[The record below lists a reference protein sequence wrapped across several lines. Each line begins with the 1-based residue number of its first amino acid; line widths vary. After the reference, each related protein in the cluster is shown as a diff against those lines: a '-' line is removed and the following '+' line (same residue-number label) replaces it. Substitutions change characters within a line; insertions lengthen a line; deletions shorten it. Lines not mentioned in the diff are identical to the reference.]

1 MRLGVLRG
9 PTRIAAFALAVGG
22 ATMPSSLFAQGGAAA
37 SGTVAG
43 VVTDRLTRLPL
54 QDARIA
60 IPGTTLGALTNARGE
75 YRIPNVPV
83 GRVIVGVYRLGY
95 AAVGDTVQMTAGQT
109 VTADF
114 RMNPSVTTLSDVVV
128 TGTVGNQERRA
139 QAATVSSLSAA
150 DIKKDAPISNVNE
163 MLQSRLPGVA
173 VSAASGTAGTSRTIR
188 IRGASSI
195 SLSNQPLVFIDGV
208 RYADGNTDLGI
219 NGQRTDRLNDLNP
232 DDIESVEVVKGP
244 AAATLY
250 GADASTGVIQIITKK
265 GRTGANSFQ
274 QSIRTEYGSVA
285 RNFTPPD
292 NYGACTAALVAE
304 TSTNPLCKGQ
314 APGTLVHDNPLLR
327 TGAFRTGS
335 DLALG
340 WTGRGGGQN
349 YGYFLSGGTDRNIG
363 VLPNN
368 EFERLAGRVNFNWIP
383 NAKLTLESGASM
395 IQSTS
400 QLPDNDN
407 NIYGFLGGALLG
419 SPLTRRDDGVP
430 SNNGWFGFNRSVDAI
445 SAIKNELVTRRSL
458 LNVTGT
464 YLPRTWFKNRVTVG
478 ADIVGD
484 EATRYFP
491 KNSGGN
497 YAGLLNTGNNVQT
510 RRNVQRYTV
519 DYLADLTRTMGEA
532 WQLNLSLGAQI
543 IATRFDSISATGQG
557 FTSNSSNVIGS
568 ASTSS
573 AAGGRTDTR
582 QVGYLGQL
590 QAGYKDKLFVQAG
603 ARLDDFSAFGSATD
617 PILLP
622 KVGVSWVVSDYG
634 FFQPLSG
641 IVSSL
646 RLRAAIGTTGRAP
659 TAGASL
665 QTLASAPSALVTGAN
680 TTVES
685 GAVPLNPGNSDL
697 KPEKGTEIEAGLDAS
712 FFNDRMNLEVTYFD
726 KTSKN
731 LLLQRPLPPSLGFR
745 ENPFVNIGEMYNRG
759 FEVSIGGAPVRFSW
773 FDWDS
778 RLAFNTLDNKV
789 VDLGGVAAFGTLTRV
804 TQGFPLQ
811 SWVSR
816 RIRNINDETGV
827 VTVADTFEVVGNTL
841 PTFEGSWS
849 NTFTFFRNLRVTALV
864 DTKQDFLLYN
874 NSDFFRETQ
883 VVRSDNRLDPNKLSA
898 HERLRRYGNPTAGQP
913 AFLSENGTGATVDVV
928 RDAFLQ
934 PGDFVRFRE
943 LGVNYNVPTKFLS
956 RLRRVS
962 SANVGVAFQN
972 IGLWTDYEGFDPEVI
987 SNAGNQFERQDFF
1000 TLPNPRRALFRLN
1013 LTF

>member
-1 MRLGVLRG
+1 MRLGVRAVHCSA
-9 PTRIAAFALAVGG
+9 RIAAFALAMGG
-22 ATMPSSLFAQGGAAA
+22 AIVPAQLVAQGGAAA

-75 YRIPNVPV
+75 YRIPNVPI
-83 GRVIVGVYRLGY
+83 GRVIVGAYRLGY
-95 AAVGDTVQMTAGQT
+95 AAVADTVQMTAGQT

-128 TGTVGNQERRA
+128 TGTVGNQERKA
-139 QAATVSSLSAA
+139 QAATVSSLSAN

-173 VSAASGTAGTSRTIR
+173 VSAASGTAGTSRQIR

-195 SLSNQPLVFIDGV
+195 SLSNQPLIFIDGV
-208 RYADGNTDLGI
+208 RYADGAVSIGLD
-219 NGQRTDRLNDLNP
+219 QRTDRLNDLNP

-250 GADASTGVIQIITKK
+250 GADASTGVIQIITKR

-274 QSIRTEYGSVA
+274 QSIRTEYGSVD

-292 NYGACTAALVAE
+292 NYGNCTSALVASN
-304 TSTNPLCKGQ
+304 STNPLCRGQ
-314 APGTLVHDNPLLR
+314 AVGTLVHDNPLLR

-335 DLALG
+335 DLTLG
-340 WTGRGGGQN
+340 WTGRGGGNN
-349 YGYFLSGGTDRNIG
+349 YGYFLSAGTDRNIG

-368 EFERLAGRVNFNWIP
+368 EFERLSGRVNFNWIP
-383 NAKLTLESGASM
+383 NSKLTLESGASM
-395 IQSTS
+395 IQS
-400 QLPDNDN
+400 QAVLPDNDN

-430 SNNGWFGFNRSVDAI
+430 SNDGWFGFNRSVDAI
-445 SAIKNELVTRRSL
+445 SAIKNELITRRSL
-458 LNVTGT
+458 LNLTGT
-464 YLPRTWFKNRVTVG
+464 YLPRTWFKNRITVG

-484 EATRYFP
+484 EATRFFP
-491 KNSGGN
+491 KNSGGS
-497 YAGLLNTGNNVQT
+497 YAGLLNTGNNAQT
-510 RRNVQRYTV
+510 RRNVQRYTF
-519 DYLADLTRTMGEA
+519 DYLADLTKTINVWEFNA
-532 WQLNLSLGAQI
+532 SLGAQV
-543 IATRFDSISATGQG
+543 IATRADSISATGQG

-568 ASTSS
+568 ASTTS
-573 AAGGRTDTR
+573 ATGGRTDTR

-590 QAGYKDKLFVQAG
+590 QAGWRDRLFVQVG
-603 ARLDDFSAFGSATD
+603 ARYDDFSAFGSATD

-622 KVGVSWVVSDYG
+622 KVGVSWVVSDFG
-634 FFQPLSG
+634 FFQPLTG

-646 RLRAAIGTTGRAP
+646 RLRAAVGTTGRAP
-659 TAGASL
+659 TAGAAL
-665 QTLASAPSALVTGAN
+665 QTLSSAPSAIVSGTS

-685 GAVPLNPGNSDL
+685 GAIPLNPGNSDL
-697 KPEKGTEIEAGLDAS
+697 KPEKGTEIEAGLDAT
-712 FFNDRMNLEVTYFD
+712 FFSDRMNLEVTYFD

-731 LLLQRPLPPSLGFR
+731 LLLQRPLPPSLGFQQ
-745 ENPFVNIGEMYNRG
+745 NPFVNIGEMYNRG
-759 FEVSIGGAPVRFSW
+759 FEVSLGGAPLRMGW

-778 RLAFNTLDNKV
+778 RLSFNTLDNKV
-789 VDLGGVAAFGTLTRV
+789 VDLGGVAPFGTLIRV

-816 RIRNINDETGV
+816 RIRNINEQTSV
-827 VTVADTFEVVGNTL
+827 VTVADTFEVMGNTL

-849 NTFTFFRNLRVTALV
+849 NTFTLFKNLRVTALL
-864 DTKQDFLLYN
+864 DTKQDFMVYN

-883 VVRSDNRLDPNKLSA
+883 LVRSANRLDPNKLSPY
-898 HERLRRYGNPTAGQP
+898 ERLRRYGNQTAGQP
-913 AFLSENGTGATVDVV
+913 AFVSENGTAATVDVV
-928 RDAFLQ
+928 RDAYLQ

-943 LGVNYNVPTKFLS
+943 LGVNYNVPTQFLS
-956 RLRRVS
+956 HLRAVS
-962 SANVGVAFQN
+962 SANLGVAMQN
-972 IGLWTDYEGFDPEVI
+972 LALWTDYEGFDPEVI
-987 SNAGNQFERQDFF
+987 STSGNGFVRDDFF
-1000 TLPNPRRALFRLN
+1000 TLPNPKRLLFRLN